1 MSIVD
6 KHIQNQLIQAMKA
19 LSEKPKGYD
28 TTATVVRVDKKIAY
42 VHIDNGADETPASM
56 SVNAAPG
63 DIVVIH
69 IENGQARI
77 TGNSTSPPTD
87 DRVANTAIQSSSE
100 ARVIAEDAHLESTTA
115 MREADKAIGYADL
128 AQDNANKALDSAQ
141 KALASADDAKVAAD
155 VAKENASKA
164 ISSADDAASA
174 ASDAQSKAEDAT
186 KSANNAGKAASAAQ
200 AAAEAAQG
208 DIDEQKN
215 YFWKD
220 NEGAHILSEEE
231 GKKINVTSDG
241 IEVVSAKDSNTLMN
255 VSSSKGVYFDENIPV
270 TIGNDNANIKYYDSD
285 NDGKA
290 DAISITASSI
300 IFASSGEN
308 VETSINEAK
317 DTANNSVKSLVTEY
331 ASNQSSVIAP
341 TEGEGWSSASP
352 ERKDGYFIWQ
362 RTVTKTSNDTTY
374 SDPVCI
380 TGADGKGVKGTEV
393 TYQAGS
399 SGTTAPTG
407 TWGSSVPTVPNGQY
421 LWTKKVTTYTDNTT
435 STEYSVGYKGTNG
448 INGADAITVVV
459 TSSNGLIFKNSDIAT
474 TLTAH
479 VYRGGT
485 EITGTALS
493 GLGSIKWYKDG
504 GSTAVAT
511 GTTFSISAGDIDN
524 KASYVAQLE
533 G

>member
-1 MSIVD
+1 M
-6 KHIQNQLIQAMKA
+6 
-19 LSEKPKGYD
+19 
-28 TTATVVRVDKKIAY
+28 
-42 VHIDNGADETPASM
+42 
-56 SVNAAPG
+56 
-63 DIVVIH
+63 
-69 IENGQARI
+69 
-77 TGNSTSPPTD
+77 
-87 DRVANTAIQSSSE
+87 
-100 ARVIAEDAHLESTTA
+100 
-115 MREADKAIGYADL
+115 
-128 AQDNANKALDSAQ
+128 
-141 KALASADDAKVAAD
+141 
-155 VAKENASKA
+155 AKENASKA

-300 IFASSGEN
+300 IFASSGKS
-308 VETSINEAK
+308 VETSISEAK

-341 TEGEGWSSASP
+341 TEGWSSASP
-352 ERKDGYFIWQ
+352 ERKDGYYIWQ
-362 RTVTKTSNDTTY
+362 RTVTKTSHDTIY

-380 TGADGKGVKGTEV
+380 TGADGK
-393 TYQAGS
+393 
-399 SGTTAPTG
+399 
-407 TWGSSVPTVPNGQY
+407 
-421 LWTKKVTTYTDNTT
+421 
-435 STEYSVGYKGTNG
+435 
-448 INGADAITVVV
+448 DAVLLIIE
-459 TSSNGLIFKNSDIAT
+459 SSNGTMFKNTSIAT
-474 TLTAH
+474 NLTVTVIVGGKTITDSKTMKETFGDTAFLTWKQKEMGTSIWTELSTDDSRLSDNGFIMTLTA
-479 VYRGGT
+479 
-485 EITGTALS
+485 
-493 GLGSIKWYKDG
+493 D
-504 GSTAVAT
+504 
-511 GTTFSISAGDIDN
+511 DINEKTVFECSLD
-524 KASYVAQLE
+524 Y
-533 G
+533 

>member
-6 KHIQNQLIQAMKA
+6 KRIQNQLVQAMKA
-19 LSEKPKGYD
+19 LSEKPNGYD
-28 TTATVVRVDKKIAY
+28 TIATVVRVDKKIAY

-63 DIVVIH
+63 DVVVVH

-87 DRVANTAIQSSSE
+87 DRVANTAIQTSSE
-100 ARVIAEDAHLESTTA
+100 ARVIAEGAHSESTTA
-115 MREADKAIGYADL
+115 MSEANKAIGYADL

-141 KALASADDAKVAAD
+141 KALASAD

-164 ISSADDAASA
+164 ISSANDAASA

-308 VETSINEAK
+308 VETSISEAK

-341 TEGEGWSSASP
+341 TEGWSSASP
-352 ERKDGYFIWQ
+352 ERKDGYYVWQ

-380 TGADGKGVKGTEV
+380 TGADGK
-393 TYQAGS
+393 
-399 SGTTAPTG
+399 
-407 TWGSSVPTVPNGQY
+407 
-421 LWTKKVTTYTDNTT
+421 
-435 STEYSVGYKGTNG
+435 
-448 INGADAITVVV
+448 DAVLLIIE
-459 TSSNGLIFKNSDIAT
+459 SSNGTMFKNTSIAT
-474 TLTAH
+474 NLTVTIIVGGNSITDSATMKKVFGDAAKLTWEQKAMGSAVWTELSADDSRISDNGFIMTLTA
-479 VYRGGT
+479 
-485 EITGTALS
+485 
-493 GLGSIKWYKDG
+493 D
-504 GSTAVAT
+504 
-511 GTTFSISAGDIDN
+511 DINEKTVFECSLD
-524 KASYVAQLE
+524 Y
-533 G
+533 

>member
-1 MSIVD
+1 MSKIED
-6 KHIQNQLIQAMKA
+6 ILSDILKA
-19 LSEKPKGYD
+19 LKQNKKEKTRPYD
-28 TTATVVRVDKKIAY
+28 TTATVKRVVGATAY
-42 VHIDNGADETPASM
+42 VHIPGGVDETPVTM
-56 SVNAAPG
+56 SINCKAGDTVNVRVSGGRAW
-63 DIVVIH
+63 
-69 IENGQARI
+69 I

-87 DRVANTAIQSSSE
+87 DRVANTAIQTSSK
-100 ARVIAEDAHLESTTA
+100 ARVIAEGAHSESTTA
-115 MREADKAIGYADL
+115 MSEANKAIGYADL

-141 KALASADDAKVAAD
+141 KALASAD
-155 VAKENASKA
+155 
-164 ISSADDAASA
+164 IAASA

-290 DAISITASSI
+290 DAISITASSV
-300 IFASSGEN
+300 IFASSGKN

-331 ASNQSSVIAP
+331 ASSHSSVIAP
-341 TEGEGWSSASP
+341 TEGWSSVSP
-352 ERKDGYFIWQ
+352 ERKDGYYVWQ
-362 RTVTKTSNDTTY
+362 RTVTKTSHDTIY

-380 TGADGKGVKGTEV
+380 TGSDGK
-393 TYQAGS
+393 
-399 SGTTAPTG
+399 
-407 TWGSSVPTVPNGQY
+407 
-421 LWTKKVTTYTDNTT
+421 
-435 STEYSVGYKGTNG
+435 
-448 INGADAITVVV
+448 DAVLLIIE
-459 TSSNGLIFKNSDIAT
+459 SSNGTMFKNTSIAT
-474 TLTAH
+474 NLTVTVIVGGKTITDSKTMKETFGDTAFLTWKQKEMGTSIWTELSTDDSRLSDNGFIMTLTA
-479 VYRGGT
+479 
-485 EITGTALS
+485 
-493 GLGSIKWYKDG
+493 D
-504 GSTAVAT
+504 
-511 GTTFSISAGDIDN
+511 DINEKTVFECSLD
-524 KASYVAQLE
+524 Y
-533 G
+533 

>member
-1 MSIVD
+1 MSKTEDILSD
-6 KHIQNQLIQAMKA
+6 ILKA
-19 LSEKPKGYD
+19 LDQNKKEKTRPYD
-28 TTATVVRVDKKIAY
+28 TTATVTRVEGSTAY
-42 VHIDNGADETPASM
+42 VHIPGGVDETPVTM
-56 SVNAAPG
+56 SINCKTGDTVNVRVSGGRAW
-63 DIVVIH
+63 
-69 IENGQARI
+69 I

-87 DRVANTAIQSSSE
+87 DRVANTAIQTSSE
-100 ARVIAEDAHLESTTA
+100 VRVIAEGAHSESTTA

-128 AQDNANKALDSAQ
+128 AQDNANKAFDSAQ
-141 KALASADDAKVAAD
+141 KALASADDAKAAAD

-308 VETSINEAK
+308 VETSINKAK

-352 ERKDGYFIWQ
+352 ERKDGYYVWQ

-380 TGADGKGVKGTEV
+380 TGADGK
-393 TYQAGS
+393 
-399 SGTTAPTG
+399 
-407 TWGSSVPTVPNGQY
+407 
-421 LWTKKVTTYTDNTT
+421 
-435 STEYSVGYKGTNG
+435 
-448 INGADAITVVV
+448 DAVLLIIE
-459 TSSNGLIFKNSDIAT
+459 SSNGTMFKNTSIAT
-474 TLTAH
+474 NLTVTIIVGGNSITDSATMKKVFGDAAKLTWEQKAMGSAVWTELSADDSRLSDNGFIMTLTA
-479 VYRGGT
+479 
-485 EITGTALS
+485 
-493 GLGSIKWYKDG
+493 DD
-504 GSTAVAT
+504 
-511 GTTFSISAGDIDN
+511 ISEKTVFQCNLD
-524 KASYVAQLE
+524 Y
-533 G
+533 

>member
-1 MSIVD
+1 MSKIED
-6 KHIQNQLIQAMKA
+6 ILSDILKA
-19 LSEKPKGYD
+19 LNQNKKEKTRPYD
-28 TTATVVRVDKKIAY
+28 TTATVTRVEGSTAY
-42 VHIDNGADETPASM
+42 VHIPGGVDETPVTM
-56 SVNAAPG
+56 SINCKAGDTVNVRVSGGRAW
-63 DIVVIH
+63 
-69 IENGQARI
+69 I

-87 DRVANTAIQSSSE
+87 DRVANTAIQTSSK
-100 ARVIAEDAHLESTTA
+100 ARVIAEGAHSESTTA
-115 MREADKAIGYADL
+115 MSEANKAIGYADL

-141 KALASADDAKVAAD
+141 KALASADDA
-155 VAKENASKA
+155 
-164 ISSADDAASA
+164 ASA
-174 ASDAQSKAEDAT
+174 ASVAQSKAEDAT

-290 DAISITASSI
+290 DAISITASSV
-300 IFASSGEN
+300 IFASSGKN

-331 ASNQSSVIAP
+331 ASSHSSVIAP
-341 TEGEGWSSASP
+341 TEGWSTTSP

-380 TGADGKGVKGTEV
+380 TGADGK
-393 TYQAGS
+393 
-399 SGTTAPTG
+399 
-407 TWGSSVPTVPNGQY
+407 
-421 LWTKKVTTYTDNTT
+421 
-435 STEYSVGYKGTNG
+435 
-448 INGADAITVVV
+448 DAVLLIIE
-459 TSSNGLIFKNSDIAT
+459 SSNGTMFKNTSIAT
-474 TLTAH
+474 NLTVTIIVGGNSITDSATMKKVFGDAAKLTWEQKAMGSAVWTELSADDSRLSDNGFIMTLTA
-479 VYRGGT
+479 
-485 EITGTALS
+485 
-493 GLGSIKWYKDG
+493 D
-504 GSTAVAT
+504 
-511 GTTFSISAGDIDN
+511 DINEKTVFECSLD
-524 KASYVAQLE
+524 Y
-533 G
+533 

>member
-6 KHIQNQLIQAMKA
+6 KRIQNQLIQAMKA
-19 LSEKPKGYD
+19 LSEKPNGYD
-28 TTATVVRVDKKIAY
+28 TIATVVRVDKKIAY

-56 SVNAAPG
+56 SVNASPG
-63 DIVVIH
+63 DVVVVH

-87 DRVANTAIQSSSE
+87 DRVANTAIQTSSE
-100 ARVIAEDAHLESTTA
+100 ARVIAEGAHSESTTA
-115 MREADKAIGYADL
+115 MSEANKAIGYADL

-300 IFASSGEN
+300 IFASSGKN

-331 ASNQSSVIAP
+331 ASSHSSVIAP
-341 TEGEGWSSASP
+341 TEGWSSASP
-352 ERKDGYFIWQ
+352 ERKDGYYIWQ
-362 RTVTKTSNDTTY
+362 RTVTKTSHDMIY

-380 TGADGKGVKGTEV
+380 TGADGK
-393 TYQAGS
+393 
-399 SGTTAPTG
+399 
-407 TWGSSVPTVPNGQY
+407 
-421 LWTKKVTTYTDNTT
+421 
-435 STEYSVGYKGTNG
+435 
-448 INGADAITVVV
+448 DAVLLIIE
-459 TSSNGLIFKNSDIAT
+459 SSNGTMFKNTSIAT
-474 TLTAH
+474 NLTVTIIVGGNSITDSATMKKVFGDAAKLTWEQKAMGSAVWTELSADDSRLSDNGFIMTLTA
-479 VYRGGT
+479 
-485 EITGTALS
+485 
-493 GLGSIKWYKDG
+493 D
-504 GSTAVAT
+504 
-511 GTTFSISAGDIDN
+511 DINEKTVFECSLD
-524 KASYVAQLE
+524 Y
-533 G
+533 

>member
-1 MSIVD
+1 MSKTEDILSD
-6 KHIQNQLIQAMKA
+6 ILKA
-19 LSEKPKGYD
+19 LNQNKKEKTRPYD
-28 TTATVVRVDKKIAY
+28 TTATVTRVEGSTAY
-42 VHIDNGADETPASM
+42 VHIPGGVDETPVTM
-56 SVNAAPG
+56 SINCKAGDTVNVRVSGGRAW
-63 DIVVIH
+63 
-69 IENGQARI
+69 I

-87 DRVANTAIQSSSE
+87 DRVANTAIQTSSK
-100 ARVIAEDAHLESTTA
+100 ARVIAEGAHSESTTA
-115 MREADKAIGYADL
+115 MSEANKAIGYADL

-141 KALASADDAKVAAD
+141 KALASADIAASAASDAQ
-155 VAKENASKA
+155 SKA
-164 ISSADDAASA
+164 EDATKSANIAASA

-300 IFASSGEN
+300 IFASSGKN

-341 TEGEGWSSASP
+341 TEGWSSASP
-352 ERKDGYFIWQ
+352 ERKDGYYVWQ
-362 RTVTKTSNDTTY
+362 RTVTKTSHDTIY

-380 TGADGKGVKGTEV
+380 TGADGK
-393 TYQAGS
+393 
-399 SGTTAPTG
+399 
-407 TWGSSVPTVPNGQY
+407 
-421 LWTKKVTTYTDNTT
+421 
-435 STEYSVGYKGTNG
+435 
-448 INGADAITVVV
+448 DAVLLIIE
-459 TSSNGLIFKNSDIAT
+459 SSNGTMFKNTSIAT
-474 TLTAH
+474 NLT
-479 VYRGGT
+479 VTIIVGGNSITDSATMKKVFGDAENLTWEQKAMGSAVWT
-485 EITGTALS
+485 EL
-493 GLGSIKWYKDG
+493 
-504 GSTAVAT
+504 
-511 GTTFSISAGDIDN
+511 
-524 KASYVAQLE
+524 
-533 G
+533 

>member
-6 KHIQNQLIQAMKA
+6 KRIQNQLIQAMKA
-19 LSEKPKGYD
+19 LSEKPNGYD
-28 TTATVVRVDKKIAY
+28 TIATVVRVDKKIAY

-56 SVNAAPG
+56 SVNASPG
-63 DIVVIH
+63 DVVVVH

-87 DRVANTAIQSSSE
+87 DRVANTAIQTSSE
-100 ARVIAEDAHLESTTA
+100 ARVIAEGAHSESTTA
-115 MREADKAIGYADL
+115 MSEANKAIGYADL

-141 KALASADDAKVAAD
+141 KALA
-155 VAKENASKA
+155 
-164 ISSADDAASA
+164 SADDAASA

-300 IFASSGEN
+300 IFASSGES
-308 VETSINEAK
+308 VETSISEAK

-341 TEGEGWSSASP
+341 TEGWSSASP
-352 ERKDGYFIWQ
+352 ERKDGYYIWQ
-362 RTVTKTSNDTTY
+362 RTVTKTSHDTIY

-380 TGADGKGVKGTEV
+380 TGADGK
-393 TYQAGS
+393 
-399 SGTTAPTG
+399 
-407 TWGSSVPTVPNGQY
+407 
-421 LWTKKVTTYTDNTT
+421 
-435 STEYSVGYKGTNG
+435 
-448 INGADAITVVV
+448 DAVLLIIE
-459 TSSNGLIFKNSDIAT
+459 SSNGTMFKNMSIAT
-474 TLTAH
+474 NLTVTVIAGGKTITDSKTMKETFGDTAFLTWKQKEMGTSIWTELSTDDSRISDNGFIMTLTA
-479 VYRGGT
+479 
-485 EITGTALS
+485 
-493 GLGSIKWYKDG
+493 D
-504 GSTAVAT
+504 
-511 GTTFSISAGDIDN
+511 DINEKTVFECSLD
-524 KASYVAQLE
+524 Y
-533 G
+533 